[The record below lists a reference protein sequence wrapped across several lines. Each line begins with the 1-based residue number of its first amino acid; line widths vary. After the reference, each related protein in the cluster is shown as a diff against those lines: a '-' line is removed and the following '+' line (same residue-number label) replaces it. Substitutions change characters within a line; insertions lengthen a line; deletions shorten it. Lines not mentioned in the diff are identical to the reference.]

1 MFFQYLKCNSFVYLY
16 IVAIA
21 GFNRFYLDSR
31 QRKQYISQIKEIL
44 NHFVYVDK
52 INLDII
58 KATWLEDVMANKSL
72 QPGTIANYFNTLAM
86 FLEYLVQ
93 SQPGEINVEAFVS
106 MRLKV
111 KRWGAFYT
119 QERRKQDWSNRL
131 NKLRKLT
138 VLYFLSITHIH
149 TYTSLSLYIYI
160 YLYIYAY
167 PRENKRCH

>member
-21 GFNRFYLDSR
+21 GIDRFYLDSPDCGRMKEPR
-31 QRKQYISQIKEIL
+31 QRKQYISQIKKIL
-44 NHFVYVDK
+44 NHFVYVDE

-72 QPGTIANYFNTLAM
+72 QPGTIANYFNTLTM

-131 NKLRKLT
+131 NKHRKLT

-149 TYTSLSLYIYI
+149 ISLSLSLYIYI
-160 YLYIYAY
+160 
-167 PRENKRCH
+167 